1 MVQTDE
7 IISFEEM
14 KKLYP
19 DEWVVIGNPVYD
31 GFKVV
36 SGVLILHGKDK
47 RELAYAGRA
56 LVKKF
61 DSFAFRFTGEFPKN
75 RKFLL

>member
-1 MVQTDE
+1 MTQTLE
-7 IISFEEM
+7 VLSFEEI
-14 KKLYP
+14 KKMCP
-19 DEWVVIGNPVYD
+19 DEWVVLGNPVYD

-36 SGVLILHGKDK
+36 SGILILHGKDK
-47 RELAYAGRA
+47 RELAYAGRE

-61 DSFAFRFTGEFPKN
+61 ESFAFRFTGETPKN